1 MSDLISDLLAAI
13 EAREELA
20 RRTEP
25 GRWAVWPSDMP
36 GEFVVARRNERT
48 GTQDPDRVA
57 TTHGLYCA
65 EQNARFI
72 ADNDPS
78 SVLRHCA
85 ADRELVALHP
95 REGTDRRWECELCGP
110 EGQNID
116 CTYPCDTLR
125 LLARAYS
132 VSVDTKEE

>member
-78 SVLRHCA
+78 SVLRRCE
-85 ADRELVALHP
+85 ADRKIVEIYRDLCSKETGQAWDLSTRTGAHMMMIRVLDAL
-95 REGTDRRWECELCGP
+95 
-110 EGQNID
+110 
-116 CTYPCDTLR
+116 
-125 LLARAYS
+125 ASAYS
-132 VSVDTKEE
+132 VSVDTEGE